1 MKKKYFLLC
10 INIIL
15 TLTGCESKHA
25 DMVIHN
31 GTIYT
36 MSDYNPIAETVI
48 VKDGKIMNVGNQINY
63 RSYIGEKTKILDLNG
78 ATMIPG
84 FIEGHGHFMGL
95 GYAKMRLDLS
105 VVDSYDEL
113 VDMVAEAVEKAPP
126 GEWILGRGWH
136 QSKWLPTPYPLV
148 KGFQTHDKLSA
159 VSPNNPVWLTH
170 ASGHA
175 GFANAKAME
184 IGGITAESEFGF
196 GGEIIKNLRNQP
208 TGIFNERAQNLISKH
223 VESPSY
229 DAGSKSDSDTDQQ
242 NSSLAL
248 ELAVKECLENGIT
261 SFHDAGAGK
270 ESIQTFRDGINSN
283 KLKIRLY
290 VMLTSRDPKLLEEW
304 YKNGPEIG
312 TGNDYLT
319 IRSIKLNADGALGSR
334 GAWLLNEY
342 TDRPGHF
349 GMATQSIDYVYE
361 VSKNGLKHGFQVN
374 AHAIGDRANRE
385 ILNQYQKVFN
395 ENPEKANDLRWR
407 IEHAQHI
414 DPEDIPRF
422 GELGVI
428 PSIQGIHMS
437 SDRPW
442 AINRLGRKRIVESA
456 YVWRDLIDHGA
467 VIVNGTDVPVEPID
481 PLASFYASVTRK
493 TLKGVPNNGYE
504 PKQKMTRLEA
514 LKSYTINAA
523 YAAFEEKIKG
533 SIEIGKYADFTVLSK
548 NIITIPENQ
557 LLNTKVLYT
566 IINGKI
572 EYKN

>member
-25 DMVIHN
+25 DRVIHN

-113 VDMVAEAVEKAPP
+113 VDMVAEAVEKSPP

-136 QSKWLPTPYPLV
+136 QSKWLPTPSPLV

-184 IGGITAESEFGF
+184 IGGITAETEFGF

-395 ENPEKANDLRWR
+395 EYPEKANDLRWR

-523 YAAFEEKIKG
+523 YAAFEEEIKG

>member
-113 VDMVAEAVEKAPP
+113 VDMVAEAVEKSPP

-184 IGGITAESEFGF
+184 IGGITAETEFGF

-361 VSKNGLKHGFQVN
+361 VSKNGLNHGFQVN

-395 ENPEKANDLRWR
+395 EYPEKANDLRWR

>member
-136 QSKWLPTPYPLV
+136 QSKWLPTPSPLV

-223 VESPSY
+223 VEIPSY

-395 ENPEKANDLRWR
+395 EYPEKANDLRWR

-442 AINRLGRKRIVESA
+442 AINRLGRTRIVESA

-548 NIITIPENQ
+548 NIITVPENQ

>member
-15 TLTGCESKHA
+15 ILIGCESKHA

-105 VVDSYDEL
+105 VVESYDEL

-136 QSKWLPTPYPLV
+136 QSKWLPTPSPLV

-229 DAGSKSDSDTDQQ
+229 DAGSKSDSNTDQQ
-242 NSSLAL
+242 DSNLAL

-304 YKNGPEIG
+304 YKSGPEIG

-442 AINRLGRKRIVESA
+442 AINRLGEKRIVESA

-467 VIVNGTDVPVEPID
+467 IIVNGTDVPVEPID

-493 TLKGVPNNGYE
+493 TLKGVPKNGYE

-548 NIITIPENQ
+548 NIITVPENQ